1 MELQLLMCCLPPA
14 GGGYG
19 GRQEIWGDV
28 NHGAPAQGSLVGT
41 DGPQAIETTKKKY
54 SSFYGGEKQVR
65 QHKEGQS
72 NIPIQGGEHGVC
84 SDPYTVFD
92 THNFTCTCIAKI

>member
-41 DGPQAIETTKKKY
+41 DGPQAIETTKK
-54 SSFYGGEKQVR
+54 G
-65 QHKEGQS
+65 
-72 NIPIQGGEHGVC
+72 
-84 SDPYTVFD
+84 
-92 THNFTCTCIAKI
+92 